1 MVDAGGD
8 QLDAVGPG
16 AVELHQLVGLDRVGC
31 ADGVAAADHG
41 GLGGFAGGRF
51 VVAGGG
57 LDPGEGVEGGDQRQ
71 VEPVLEVVGRNRGQP
86 VVGVQRLDRGRGQV
100 GSHAVAELSDD
111 RREVLLGQL
120 GRAGGDVHH
129 LEARFDPH
137 AVGKVVG
144 PAAHVDPHVDAGLG
158 QRGRQ
163 LTHVDVHAAGVAGA
177 GLRERRGVEGDDGDG
192 THGQI
197 NLAAG
202 GSIPARRDRERI
214 RS

>member
-1 MVDAGGD
+1 MATS
-8 QLDAVGPG
+8 
-16 AVELHQLVGLDRVGC
+16 
-31 ADGVAAADHG
+31 
-41 GLGGFAGGRF
+41 GRSSRC
-51 VVAGGG
+51 
-57 LDPGEGVEGGDQRQ
+57 LR
-71 VEPVLEVVGRNRGQP
+71 VVGRNRGQP
-86 VVGVQRLDRGRGQV
+86 VVGVQRLDRDRRPV

-111 RREVLLGQL
+111 RREVLHNS
-120 GRAGGDVHH
+120 AGPA
-129 LEARFDPH
+129 ETCTTSKRFDPH

-158 QRGRQ
+158 PAGRQ

-197 NLAAG
+197 NLQPAEAF
-202 GSIPARRDRERI
+202 PARRDRERI